1 MFSTLKQAVLDGKI
15 SEARINESVERI
27 LKLKEKYKV
36 ADTVVE
42 NVDINA
48 QNNEIEDIL
57 KKYMK

>member
-1 MFSTLKQAVLDGKI
+1 MLDGKI